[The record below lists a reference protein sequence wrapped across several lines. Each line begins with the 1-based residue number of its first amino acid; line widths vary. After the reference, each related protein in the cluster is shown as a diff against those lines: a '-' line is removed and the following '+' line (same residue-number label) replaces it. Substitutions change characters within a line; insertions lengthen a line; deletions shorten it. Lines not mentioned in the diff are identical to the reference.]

1 MATILFE
8 QVITGYKQLKDY
20 MLQFRFLMVSDSG
33 RRDGRMME
41 NSESEEDIEEV
52 KEDNVEAAKKQH
64 SSKARGKK

>member
-1 MATILFE
+1 
-8 QVITGYKQLKDY
+8 
-20 MLQFRFLMVSDSG
+20 MVSNSG

-52 KEDNVEAAKKQH
+52 KKDNVEAAKKQY

>member
-1 MATILFE
+1 
-8 QVITGYKQLKDY
+8 
-20 MLQFRFLMVSDSG
+20 MVSDSG

-52 KEDNVEAAKKQH
+52 KEDNAEAAKKQH

>member
-8 QVITGYKQLKDY
+8 QVISKNYKIICV
-20 MLQFRFLMVSDSG
+20 QFSFLMVSDSG